1 MPTTQTL
8 YETDFNLWL
17 EETAHLLKEGKWE
30 RLDRENLL
38 EEIEAMGRSEKNALK
53 SNLEKLLLHLLK
65 WKYQPAKRS
74 NSWQYSMT
82 EHCLRLLDTFE
93 DSPSL
98 KRYFDEV
105 FDKCY
110 QNSRLLAARE
120 TGLDK
125 QTFPEICPF
134 TKADILNP
142 EYLPID

>member
-1 MPTTQTL
+1 MLTIPTL

-30 RLDRENLL
+30 RLDRDNLL
-38 EEIEAMGRSEKNALK
+38 AEIEAMGRSEKNALK

-98 KRYFDEV
+98 KGYFDEV

-110 QNSRLLAARE
+110 QNARLLAARE

-142 EYLPID
+142 EYLPND